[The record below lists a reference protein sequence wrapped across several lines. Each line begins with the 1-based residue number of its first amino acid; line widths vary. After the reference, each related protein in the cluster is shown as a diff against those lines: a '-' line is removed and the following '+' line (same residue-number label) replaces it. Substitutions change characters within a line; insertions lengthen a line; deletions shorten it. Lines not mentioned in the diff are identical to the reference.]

1 MRHASRRAD
10 GFNPAHSGIMNT
22 RAHLANAPRLADI
35 LSPERNSFGV
45 LRFAMATLV
54 LVSHSYLYSAGTSAA
69 EPLQPWLGRSLGE
82 CAVRVFFILS
92 GVMVAQ
98 SFDRSRSIVDF
109 TVARVLRIFP
119 ALIVCVLAVA
129 FVLGPFASAL
139 PASEYFKSPELYS
152 YAAKTLTLAT
162 GSAPLPGVFE
172 TNAYANYVNSSLW
185 TLKYEVACY
194 LGLGVLGAAGLFDQK
209 LRWFAVAGLAVV
221 VATVSLSLP
230 VDPGDYGFTQNLRYF
245 VVYFYGGVLAYLLRS
260 YLVIAG
266 VALLPLFLIF
276 VVSVRTP
283 FAEVGAMLFLGYGA
297 LWAAT
302 KMWGPLRGLCNRTDA
317 SFGIYI
323 FAGPVQQTLLWLF
336 PSISP
341 VVLTLAAFAIVL
353 PMAIASW
360 RIIEKPSLRLR
371 PVVTNWL
378 TMRGRSVPMSG

>member
-1 MRHASRRAD
+1 
-10 GFNPAHSGIMNT
+10 
-22 RAHLANAPRLADI
+22 
-35 LSPERNSFGV
+35 
-45 LRFAMATLV
+45 
-54 LVSHSYLYSAGTSAA
+54 
-69 EPLQPWLGRSLGE
+69 
-82 CAVRVFFILS
+82 
-92 GVMVAQ
+92 MVAQ

-109 TVARVLRIFP
+109 IVARVLRIFP

-129 FVLGPFASAL
+129 FVLGPFVSAL

-194 LGLGVLGAAGLFDQK
+194 LVLGVLGAAGLFDRK
-209 LRWFAVAGLAVV
+209 LRWFAAAGLAII

-230 VDPGDYGFTQNLRYF
+230 ADPDDYGFTQNLRYF
-245 VVYFYGGVLAYLLRS
+245 VVYFYGGVLAYLLRN

-266 VALLPLFLIF
+266 AALLPLFLIF
-276 VVSVRTP
+276 VASVRSP

-323 FAGPVQQTLLWLF
+323 FAGPVQQTLLWIF
-336 PSISP
+336 PSIS
-341 VVLTLAAFAIVL
+341 VVALTLTAFAIVL
-353 PMAIASW
+353 PAAIVSW
-360 RIIEKPSLRLR
+360 VVIEKPSLRLR

-378 TMRGRSVPMSG
+378 TMRGRSAPMSG

>member
-1 MRHASRRAD
+1 MNIRAL
-10 GFNPAHSGIMNT
+10 
-22 RAHLANAPRLADI
+22 LANSPRLADI
-35 LSPERNSFGV
+35 LSPQRNSFGV

-98 SFDRSRSIVDF
+98 SFDRSRGIVDF
-109 TVARVLRIFP
+109 TVARALRIFP

-129 FVLGPFASAL
+129 FVVGPFVSAL
-139 PASEYFKSPELYS
+139 PASEYFRSPELYS
-152 YAAKTLTLAT
+152 YAAKTLMLAT

-172 TNAYANYVNSSLW
+172 TNAYATYVNSSLW

-194 LGLGVLGAAGLFDQK
+194 LGLGILGAAGLFDQK

-230 VDPGDYGFTQNLRYF
+230 ANPDDYGFTQNLRYF
-245 VVYFYGGVLAYLLRS
+245 IVYFYGGVLAYLLRS
-260 YLVIAG
+260 YLVVAG

-276 VVSVRTP
+276 VASVRTP

-297 LWAAT
+297 LWAGT

-360 RIIEKPSLRLR
+360 RIVEKPSLRLR
-371 PVVTNWL
+371 PVVTNSL
-378 TMRGRSVPMSG
+378 TMRRRSVPVSG

>member
-1 MRHASRRAD
+1 MTIR
-10 GFNPAHSGIMNT
+10 T
-22 RAHLANAPRLADI
+22 HLAASPRLADI
-35 LSPERNSFGV
+35 LSPDRNSFGV

-69 EPLQPWLGRSLGE
+69 EPLEPWLGRSLGE

-129 FVLGPFASAL
+129 FVLGPFVSAL
-139 PASEYFKSPELYS
+139 PASDYFKSPELYG

-209 LRWFAVAGLAVV
+209 LRWFAAAGLAIV

-230 VDPGDYGFTQNLRYF
+230 ANPDDYGFTQNLRYF
-245 VVYFYGGVLAYLLRS
+245 IVYFYGGVLAYLLRR
-260 YLVIAG
+260 YLVITGA
-266 VALLPLFLIF
+266 ALLPLFLIF
-276 VVSVRTP
+276 VASVRTP

-302 KMWGPLRGLCNRTDA
+302 KVWGPLRGWCNRTDT

-323 FAGPVQQTLLWLF
+323 FAGPVQQTLLWIF
-336 PSISP
+336 PSIS
-341 VVLTLAAFAIVL
+341 VVALTLTAFAIVL
-353 PMAIASW
+353 PAAIVSW
-360 RIIEKPSLRLR
+360 FVIEKPSLRLR

-378 TMRGRSVPMSG
+378 TMRGRSVPISG

>member
-1 MRHASRRAD
+1 
-10 GFNPAHSGIMNT
+10 
-22 RAHLANAPRLADI
+22 
-35 LSPERNSFGV
+35 
-45 LRFAMATLV
+45 MATLV
-54 LVSHSYLYSAGTSAA
+54 LVSHSYLYAAGTSAA

-98 SFDRSRSIVDF
+98 SFDRSRSVIDF

-129 FVLGPFASAL
+129 FVLGPFVSAL
-139 PASEYFKSPELYS
+139 PVSEYFKSTELYG
-152 YAAKTLTLAT
+152 YAIKTLTLAT

-172 TNAYANYVNSSLW
+172 TNAYAEYVNSSLW

-194 LGLGVLGAAGLFDQK
+194 VALGALGVAGLFDQK
-209 LRWFAVAGLAVV
+209 LRWFAAAGLALI

-230 VDPGDYGFTQNLRYF
+230 DNPDDYGFTQNLRYF

-260 YLVIAG
+260 HLVLSWIL
-266 VALLPLFLIF
+266 LLPLSLIF
-276 VVSVRTP
+276 VASVQTP

-302 KMWGPLRGLCNRTDA
+302 KTWGPLRGLCNRTDA

-323 FAGPVQQTLLWLF
+323 FAGPVQQTLLWMF
-336 PSISP
+336 PDVSP
-341 VVLTLAAFAIVL
+341 VVLTFAAFAIVL
-353 PMAIASW
+353 PLAIASW
-360 RIIEKPSLRLR
+360 RFVEKPSLQLR
-371 PVVTNWL
+371 PAVTNWIR
-378 TMRGRSVPMSG
+378 TAGRRVLPVAG

>member
-1 MRHASRRAD
+1 VRHGELTVSIQHAQA
-10 GFNPAHSGIMNT
+10 AMNVH
-22 RAHLANAPRLADI
+22 AHLANSPRLTDI
-35 LSPERNSFGV
+35 LSPDRNSFGL

-54 LVSHSYLYSAGTSAA
+54 LVSHSYLYAGGTSAA

-98 SFDRSRSIVDF
+98 SFDRSRSLVDF

-119 ALIVCVLAVA
+119 ALIVCVLVVA
-129 FVLGPFASAL
+129 FVLGPFVSTL
-139 PASEYFKSPELYS
+139 PVAEYFKSPELYS
-152 YAAKTLTLAT
+152 YAIKTLTLAT

-172 TNAYANYVNSSLW
+172 TNAYAGYVNSSLW

-194 LGLGVLGAAGLFDQK
+194 VALGALGAAGLFDRK
-209 LRWFAVAGLAVV
+209 LHWFAAAGLGVI
-221 VATVSLSLP
+221 VATISLTLP
-230 VDPGDYGFTQNLRYF
+230 ADPDDYGFTQNLRYF
-245 VVYFYGGVLAYLLRS
+245 VVYFYGGVLAYLLRD
-260 YLVIAG
+260 YLVITGAL
-266 VALLPLFLIF
+266 LLPLFLLF
-276 VVSVRTP
+276 VASVQTP

-302 KMWGPLRGLCNRTDA
+302 KMGGPLRALCNRTDA

-336 PSISP
+336 PAISP

-353 PMAIASW
+353 PLAIASW
-360 RIIEKPSLRLR
+360 RFVEKPSLQLR
-371 PVVTNWL
+371 STVTNWL
-378 TMRGRSVPMSG
+378 RANGRQAETVSG